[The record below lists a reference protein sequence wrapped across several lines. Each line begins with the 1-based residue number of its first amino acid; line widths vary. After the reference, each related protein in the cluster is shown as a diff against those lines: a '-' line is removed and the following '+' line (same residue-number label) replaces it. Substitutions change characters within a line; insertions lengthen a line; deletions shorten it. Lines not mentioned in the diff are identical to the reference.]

1 VDERSV
7 SEIKLVTADTCIHK
21 GKAVLHAV
29 MVSGDGAAGDCDIY
43 DGTNDNGE
51 KIMHIEVLSGTTF
64 GLQDAF
70 GIDIRHGIYVV
81 LNAATTNVMIT
92 YNVLHD

>member
-1 VDERSV
+1 VSDRIL

-29 MVSGDGAAGDCDIY
+29 MVSGDGANGDCDIY
-43 DGTNDNGE
+43 DGTNSNGE
-51 KIMHIEVLSGTTF
+51 KILHVEVLSSTTF
-64 GLQDAF
+64 GMQDAF

-81 LNAATTNVMIT
+81 VNADTTNVMIT
-92 YNVLHD
+92 YHVVHD